1 MAPGALDS
9 LTKELV
15 YIAVSVTNNCGYCIA
30 SHTAAARAKGMT
42 EEQLAELFAVMVLRT
57 KTTVWRSDMGSR
69 WTRNFCLPESMANNF
84 S

>member
-1 MAPGALDS
+1 MVPGALDS

-42 EEQLAELFAVMVLRT
+42 EEQLAELFAVIGL
-57 KTTVWRSDMGSR
+57 
-69 WTRNFCLPESMANNF
+69 ANENNRLAIGYGVPVDEKF
-84 S
+84 QSAGEHG